1 MNKKFRL
8 LAIVSKIFKAIA
20 VLVFA
25 IGVVSAVTV
34 YLNADIAAFFAE
46 SVSPMLE
53 NSSRAVMALM
63 TLFWA
68 FIAALMWLTVSE
80 GIMLGVAIEENTRE
94 TRDFLRK
101 H

>member
-8 LAIVSKIFKAIA
+8 LAIVSKIFRGIAI
-20 VLVFA
+20 LVFA
-25 IGVVSAVTV
+25 IGVASAATV
-34 YLNADIAAFFAE
+34 YINADVATFFAK

-53 NSSRAVMALM
+53 VSSRALMALM
-63 TLFWA
+63 TLLWA
-68 FIAALMWLTVSE
+68 FVAALMWLAVSE
-80 GIMLGVAIEENTRE
+80 GIMLGIAIEENTRE